1 MEGGNGSAGAAD
13 EFDDWPIV
21 LAVDLAC
28 EGMNR
33 KSMLALLG
41 VKGAVQ
47 QGGCHL
53 GGTVDGDPC
62 FCSSPPS
69 CCHIFHL
76 SVESSVFTVLCL
88 ISLSF
93 PFHALLSCFC
103 FFFSLSPFLS
113 FFFSSLHIH
122 V

>member
-28 EGMNR
+28 KGMNR

-53 GGTVDGDPC
+53 AGTVDGDPC
-62 FCSSPPS
+62 SLLSPP
-69 CCHIFHL
+69 IML
-76 SVESSVFTVLCL
+76 SYFPPFCGIKCL
-88 ISLSF
+88 ISLPF
-93 PFHALLSCFC
+93 PFHALLSCF
-103 FFFSLSPFLS
+103 
-113 FFFSSLHIH
+113 
-122 V
+122 